1 MSIEFKIQS
10 VTLQS
15 VTLQSEYLH
24 EQFPCLFSMMNSY
37 LPQRKKTKRRKRK
50 KGETVG
56 SLIEEIIADVED
68 KQLCPE

>member
-15 VTLQSEYLH
+15 ADIQEH
-24 EQFPCLFSMMNSY
+24 FPCLISMMNSY
-37 LPQRKKTKRRKRK
+37 LPKRKNTKRRKRK

-56 SLIEEIIADVED
+56 SLIEEIIADVEE